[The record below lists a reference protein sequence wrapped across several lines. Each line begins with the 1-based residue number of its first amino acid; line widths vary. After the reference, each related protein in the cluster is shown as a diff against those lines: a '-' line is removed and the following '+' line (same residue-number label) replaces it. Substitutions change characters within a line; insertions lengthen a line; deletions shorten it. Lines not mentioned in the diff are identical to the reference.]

1 MAPHGI
7 YLGGERS
14 GRQDG
19 RAPPGRHRQQV
30 RAIGH
35 DEHGP
40 DFGGQVQDHVVLVI
54 RAVVDRPGYPRQ
66 QPSPTVLGRL
76 REDERRDVRGFD
88 AKLRRRLPF
97 ICNILQLRVG
107 ALCVSVF
114 ANGPGSEIEQ
124 LQAGLHGR
132 WREAAGR
139 VISAYGADFAVV
151 HRGCDPEG

>member
-30 RAIGH
+30 GVIGH

-54 RAVVDRPGYPRQ
+54 WAIVNRAGYVRQ
-66 QPSPTVLGRL
+66 QPFPAVLSCL
-76 REDERRDVRGFD
+76 REDRG
-88 AKLRRRLPF
+88 
-97 ICNILQLRVG
+97 IG
-107 ALCVSVF
+107 
-114 ANGPGSEIEQ
+114 
-124 LQAGLHGR
+124 AGLGV
-132 WREAAGR
+132 A
-139 VISAYGADFAVV
+139 
-151 HRGCDPEG
+151 PT